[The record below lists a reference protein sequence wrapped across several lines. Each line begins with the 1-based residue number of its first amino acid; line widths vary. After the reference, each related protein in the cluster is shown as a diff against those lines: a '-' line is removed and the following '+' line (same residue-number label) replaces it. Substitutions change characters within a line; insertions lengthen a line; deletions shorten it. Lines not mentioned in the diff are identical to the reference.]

1 MIALLDTHVLVWWQ
15 AGGARLSPAAR
26 RAIESADHVLV
37 SPLTLWEVATLH
49 RRGRLELDRDSMA
62 WTRDLLRTTGIA
74 EAPLSA
80 AAAAWAGNLPDEF
93 PGDPIDRL
101 LFATARD
108 LRVPMVTKDERLHA
122 YAATAREVR
131 LIW

>member
-26 RAIESADHVLV
+26 RAIETADEVLV
-37 SPLTLWEVATLH
+37 SPLSVWEVSTLH
-49 RRGRLELDRDSMA
+49 RGGRLELDRDSMD
-62 WTRDLLRTTGIA
+62 WTRDLLRTQGIG

-108 LRVPMVTKDERLHA
+108 LRVPLVTKDERLHA
-122 YAATAREVR
+122 FAARTLDVQ